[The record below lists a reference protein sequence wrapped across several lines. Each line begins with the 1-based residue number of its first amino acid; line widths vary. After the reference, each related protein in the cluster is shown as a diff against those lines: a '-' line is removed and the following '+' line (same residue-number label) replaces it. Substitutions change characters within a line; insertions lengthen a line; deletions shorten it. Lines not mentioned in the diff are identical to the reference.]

1 VLRVSCLRA
10 RGGKSRRRVGYELPL
25 PEWIC
30 HAFIRNVGKDN
41 FYKGL
46 GGWGMVGQDADR
58 GNSRVEREADRR
70 RVWGADRRDLEAG
83 SLANWSRAL
92 DDQRRELLAGVG
104 HELKTPLSIVL
115 GLCGRLLAADE
126 LEAGQTRD
134 VERIRANAYVLLKRV
149 DELLQVSRLDAGHLA
164 IEPRDVDVAALIRS
178 SCEGFASVAEMRG
191 QRLVLEAPVHLR
203 AYVDEEKVLSVVSNL
218 LANALKHAPEGGVVR
233 CSVAAPDGRLRIE
246 VADDGPGVAVGQRRE
261 IFERYRQG
269 PGSASRP
276 AGSGLGLAIVR
287 ELVTLHHGRVTIADA
302 PEGGALFVVD
312 LPLASPAPGDAD
324 APSPPTIDVAER
336 QRATVERLRADLEAE
351 SRRGTGSGAAA
362 PGDDRA
368 SVLVVTADSELGA
381 FVQELVA
388 DGYRVHHAAD
398 AVQAARVIADRS
410 PDAVVLDAAAGDG
423 AMAALGRRLGR
434 TPLVTLAAARED
446 VPALIRAGAQDCVV
460 KPFDS
465 DELRAR
471 LDALVERGRAA
482 ERTAADLAGLDRAF
496 HAAPMPMALISTEGR
511 IVRVNRELSSLLG
524 FTARSLLQRTV
535 EELIHPADLPRDDQR
550 RSEGRRLIVDRGTWR
565 LVRADGSY
573 VRVRAATSLVDES
586 AGADG
591 CLLWHLSEVGEEQH
605 PEGGAGVLVGMPG
618 RRAFERAVRHQLL
631 RCRRYGEQAALVRC
645 SLDGL
650 PDVRTADGP
659 DVADRLIAAIVEAVR
674 RRLRSTDVV
683 AYVGDHEIAALLAHA
698 DLDAA
703 TTTADAIREAAE
715 DQRVVTPRGYV
726 ATSAEVGVAS
736 LSRAGSP
743 GRAFLEAGL
752 ALQAAEPSAASLG
765 RFRRPQ
771 PSEDVDDVSLGR
783 PS

>member
-1 VLRVSCLRA
+1 
-10 RGGKSRRRVGYELPL
+10 
-25 PEWIC
+25 
-30 HAFIRNVGKDN
+30 
-41 FYKGL
+41 
-46 GGWGMVGQDADR
+46 MVGQDADR
-58 GNSRVEREADRR
+58 GDSRVEREAGRR

-126 LEAGQTRD
+126 LEARQAKD

-164 IEPRDVDVAALIRS
+164 IEPRDVDVAGLIRS

-191 QRLVLEAPVHLR
+191 QRLVLEAPARLP
-203 AYVDEEKVLSVVSNL
+203 ACIDEEKVLSVVSNL

-233 CSVAAPDGRLRIE
+233 CSVAASDGRLRIE
-246 VADDGPGVAVGQRRE
+246 VADDGPGIAVGQRRE

-269 PGSASRP
+269 SGSASRP
-276 AGSGLGLAIVR
+276 DGTGLGLAIVR
-287 ELVTLHHGRVTIADA
+287 ELVALHHGRVTISDA

-312 LPLASPAPGDAD
+312 LPLASTVPASGGD
-324 APSPPTIDVAER
+324 PSPPTIDVAER
-336 QRATVERLRADLEAE
+336 QRATVERLRADLEADG
-351 SRRGTGSGAAA
+351 RRGAASA
-362 PGDDRA
+362 PAEDVDDRA
-368 SVLVVTADSELGA
+368 SVLVVTADAELGA
-381 FVQELVA
+381 FVQELLG
-388 DGYRVHHAAD
+388 DGYRVRHAAD
-398 AVQAARVIADRS
+398 ALQAARLIADRRL
-410 PDAVVLDAAAGDG
+410 DAVVLDAAAGAG
-423 AMAALGRRLGR
+423 AMAAIGRRLGR
-434 TPLVTLAAARED
+434 TPLLALAAARED
-446 VPALIRAGAQDCVV
+446 VPALIRAGAEDCVV

-465 DELRAR
+465 DELQAR
-471 LDALVERGRAA
+471 LDGLVGRGRSA
-482 ERTAADLAGLDRAF
+482 ERSAADFAGLDRAF

-511 IVRVNRELSSLLG
+511 LVRVNRALCSLLG
-524 FTARSLLQRTV
+524 FTARALLQRTV
-535 EELIHPADLPRDDQR
+535 EELIHPADLPSDDGLS
-550 RSEGRRLIVDRGTWR
+550 RSGRRLIVDRGTWR

-573 VRVRAATSLVDES
+573 VRVRAATSLVDDSE
-586 AGADG
+586 GAHG
-591 CLLWHLSEVGEEQH
+591 CLLWHLSAVGDEQH
-605 PEGGAGVLVGMPG
+605 ADGGAGVLVGAPG
-618 RRAFERAVRHQLL
+618 RRSFERAVRHQLL

-703 TTTADAIREAAE
+703 VTTADAIREAAE

-736 LSRAGSP
+736 LARAGSP

-752 ALQAAEPSAASLG
+752 ALQAREDGAASLG

-771 PSEDVDDVSLGR
+771 PDAEIDDLQLGR